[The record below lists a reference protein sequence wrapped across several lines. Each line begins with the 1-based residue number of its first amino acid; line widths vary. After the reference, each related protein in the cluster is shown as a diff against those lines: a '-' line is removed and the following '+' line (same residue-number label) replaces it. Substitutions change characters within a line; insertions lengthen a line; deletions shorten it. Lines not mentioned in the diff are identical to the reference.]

1 MSVKSFRI
9 QPIPYAQKMK
19 AKSNCKVLSVINEDP
34 STTVGMTNVTK
45 SFLPYIPVTS
55 KCGNIRAKTA
65 IQGTHV
71 YLY

>member
-1 MSVKSFRI
+1 MAVFSYRVPKV
-9 QPIPYAQKMK
+9 PYAQKMK
-19 AKSNCKVLSVINEDP
+19 EKSNCKVLSVINEDP
-34 STTVGMTNVTK
+34 STTAGMTNVAK

-55 KCGNIRAKTA
+55 DCGNIRAKTA